1 MRNSFMKICL
11 FLSIFIFQSI
21 TFNAVY
27 AEELGPGWFM
37 GNARPVSPQEAEAY
51 YSSEQSNKLS
61 QAASENTFQSLSA
74 LASSATTAT
83 NEIKELAR
91 ALQYDPKLIYD
102 YVHNNINYVPYF
114 GSLKGATLTYLDGS
128 GNDFDQASLMIAL
141 LRESSSYNS
150 SIGTVQYVYGTLR
163 INTNDAS
170 NWLGVNNNI
179 NAIINLLSQGGIP
192 VQQYGSYVDMDRLWI
207 KANINVNGTW
217 TWYVFDPAFK
227 TFQYTSKI
235 NIGQAMLYNQSELI
249 TAASTG
255 ATLGPD
261 YVNSLNDGNLNNKLS
276 TYSSNLVNVIRSQ
289 YPNKEMKDIIGG
301 RAINQTNLQQYPT
314 SLLPFTIVSQQ
325 SPWDDIPDYNTAK
338 LILRH
343 GPVNLKDNFCKIS
356 NPDLT
361 SVDINQEYFIPEI
374 AGKRLTLT
382 HSGSNIPKLTL
393 DGILVQDG
401 IATTVDKAFCI
412 IVTHPYVGFNVDQAA
427 SYIVKSDA
435 TYAIVS
441 DFGGTN
447 DALILNRQKQLDIYL
462 DQGLADTTEQVRG
475 ETLNIMGLTWMK
487 ENVLT
492 ERMLGNLAD
501 NVSIAHHR
509 VGLMSQETGYFIDVK
524 NAVLGISSKSSNN
537 DDITNQFK
545 VSSLILSA
553 FEHAVLE
560 QLMGSD
566 NPGVSTMK
574 LFKIANGNTTNNK
587 VFYADI
593 SNFSTGN
600 NIRAQLVNYD
610 ATTLAKFDS
619 MFASTNPDKDYN
631 SLVLPQNGKLTSGQW
646 KGKGYL
652 AKTFTPYYWSME
664 MAIGGGYLG
673 GYASYTGYV
682 DPPIVNNYVS
692 NQVYNSYSYDTIN
705 YQVSTIQTP
714 TSCKPVDMASGAEV
728 YDNTDIT
735 LGGDAPKGLAFARY
749 YNSGLNKAKK
759 KIGYGWMHN
768 YDIYIDRHSDAGP
781 GLGKRQPVD
790 AASMISALYTMLDI
804 IKNKDTDS
812 TPKQDKILGWMVT
825 SLTSKWAVDQLISTD
840 TVDNAVTVHLGS
852 KVMEFIRLS
861 DGTYSPPPGIT
872 TQLIKNADGTYSMK
886 ERFGTKMDF
895 NTNNTISQLTDVD
908 GNAMTFTYSSGK
920 LTSVKDAFNRTLTFG
935 YDASNRI
942 NKVTDSTGRFVSY
955 GYDANK
961 DMTTYT
967 DAEGK
972 IWSYGYDTEHRLTS
986 LENPLNITT
995 ATLEYDSLGRVN
1007 KQTFPRQSGT
1017 AAVHNFYFS
1026 GYRNIEETGGG
1037 STIYYFDE
1045 YGRNTKVEDA
1055 LGNKSTKAYDG
1066 QNHVIQT
1073 TDPRSNIT
1081 SFQYDGNQNLTK
1093 VTNFLGKEVKY
1104 TYDSQ
1109 FHLTD
1114 TIDPLNHGSH
1124 TDYDAEHHPTG
1135 TKSCNYAGTACTPVT
1150 AGDGKEIKSSAMY
1163 YTNGLTETTTNA
1175 KGTVAALTYDAY
1187 GNPDT
1192 AKVGSHAAVDFTY
1205 DPIGRITSLT
1215 DQVSSTTSFVYDKR
1229 NLLTK
1234 TTDPLLKD
1242 TILTYDNAGRL
1253 VSRKDRNNQTIN
1265 YSYTPTNKPDTITY
1279 PDVSTVHF
1287 TYDQY
1292 DQLTGMQEAIGN
1304 SIYGH
1309 DAVGRLISQTDGNG
1323 FAVAYVYDA
1332 AGNLT
1337 ELTYPGNK
1345 KVIYT
1350 YDELN
1355 RLKTVKIDWLSP
1367 KPVATYYYDDAGR
1380 LDYLVNFNGTITDYS
1395 YDNAN
1400 RLTALDN
1407 KKSDNTTILAG
1418 YSFTLDANGNRT
1430 QVTQN
1435 EPLTSTPNTANVSYG
1450 YNTKKNRLLTAG
1462 ADSFGYDNEG
1472 QLATKAS
1479 TTYTFDYE
1487 HRLKSIAGTTTFYYD
1502 GSGKRV
1508 KAVRGG
1514 AETRY
1519 VYDAGGNLLA
1529 EANSSNVISK
1539 YFIHGLGLMAMV
1551 TPANAVYTYHFNA
1564 VGSTIAMIDSSQA
1577 MVNKYAYDAFGN
1589 IAGNSIENV
1598 PQPFKFV
1605 GQYGVM
1611 TEQNNF
1617 YYMRA
1622 RYYDPSI
1629 GRFISEDP
1637 IGFEGGDVNLMA
1649 YVSNN
1654 PILLIDPLGLET
1666 IRKFML
1672 VTAYNDSG
1680 PGSDWAFYKPKVG
1693 IGPPSSVGPGTVAVA
1708 NTNPKP
1714 YPYGASVTVYGP
1726 NGSIDYQGE
1735 AHDTGAGWNEQH
1747 HNVEP
1752 SEWIDIWVSG
1762 SEANKWGKQWRDVE
1776 ITYGDPM
1783 CQ

>member
-1 MRNSFMKICL
+1 MRNSFTKICL
-11 FLSIFIFQSI
+11 FLIIFIFQFL
-21 TFNAVY
+21 TFNQVY

-37 GNARPVSPQEAEAY
+37 GNAKPVSPEAADAY
-51 YSSEQSNKLS
+51 YNSQQLKKLS
-61 QAASENTFQSLSA
+61 QLAILSQSVSENTSQAVSA

-102 YVHNNINYVPYF
+102 YVHNNIDYVPYF

-141 LRESSSYNS
+141 LRESSSYNF
-150 SIGTVQYVYGTLR
+150 SIETVQYVYGTLR
-163 INTNDAS
+163 IYPNDIS

-179 NAIINLLSQGGIP
+179 NAVVNLLYQGGIP
-192 VQQYGSYVDMDRLWI
+192 VQQYVLGDGSFAYVEMSRVWV
-207 KANINVNGTW
+207 KAILGGLA
-217 TWYVFDPAFK
+217 YVFDPAFK
-227 TFQYTSKI
+227 SYQYTSKI
-235 NIGQAMLYNQSELI
+235 DIGQAMLYNQSELI
-249 TAASTG
+249 TAAGTG
-255 ATLGPD
+255 ATLGID
-261 YVNSLNDGNLNNKLS
+261 YVKNLNEGNLNNKLS

-289 YPNKEMKDIIGG
+289 YPNKDLKDIIGG
-301 RAINQTNLQQYPT
+301 RSIIQTNLQQYPT
-314 SLLPFTIVSQQ
+314 SLPFTIVSQQ
-325 SPWDDIPDYNTAK
+325 SPWDDIPDDKTAK

-343 GPVNLKDNFCKIS
+343 GPVSLKDNFCKIS

-361 SVDINQEYFIPEI
+361 SVNIIQEYYIPEI

-382 HSGSNIPKLTL
+382 HSGSNIPKLKL

-412 IVTHPYVGFNVDQAA
+412 IVDHPYAGINVDQAA
-427 SYIVKSDA
+427 SYIVKNDA

-447 DALILNRQKQLDIYL
+447 DSLLMKRQKQLDVYL
-462 DQGLADTTEQVRG
+462 DQGLADTSEQVRG

-492 ERMLGNLAD
+492 DRLLGSLAD
-501 NVSIAHHR
+501 NVAFIHHR
-509 VGLMSQETGYFIDVK
+509 IGLMAQETGYYIDVK
-524 NAVLGISSKSSNN
+524 NAVMGIGSKSGNS
-537 DDITNQFK
+537 DDMKNHFK
-545 VSSLILSA
+545 VSGLITSA
-553 FEHAVLE
+553 FEHTILE

-574 LFKIANGNTTNNK
+574 LFKIANSNTTNNII
-587 VFYADI
+587 FYADS
-593 SNFSTGN
+593 SNFSTGSK
-600 NIRAQLVNYD
+600 IKDQLVNY
-610 ATTLAKFDS
+610 TTSGTNNDIDKFQGLVN
-619 MFASTNPDKDYN
+619 AGY
-631 SLVLPQNGKLTSGQW
+631 SLILPQNGKLCVNPLCPVDKW

-652 AKTFTPYYWSME
+652 AKAFTDTYWSME

-673 GYASYTGYV
+673 GYASNTGYIQ
-682 DPPIVNNYVS
+682 PPIVNSTVS
-692 NQVYNSYSYDTIN
+692 NQVYNSYSPVTIRD
-705 YQVSTIQTP
+705 QVTTIVTP
-714 TSCKPVDMASGAEV
+714 TTCKPVDMASGAEV
-728 YDNTDIT
+728 YESADIA
-735 LGGDAPKGLAFARY
+735 LGGTAPMGLSFGRY
-749 YNSGLNKAKK
+749 FNSGLNYTKK
-759 KIGYGWMHN
+759 YIGYGWTHN
-768 YDIYIDRHSDAGP
+768 YDIYLERNSDGNP

-790 AASMISALYTMLDI
+790 AASMISSLYVMLDI
-804 IKNKDTDS
+804 IKSKDTDS
-812 TPKQDKILGWMVT
+812 TSKQDKILGWMVS

-872 TQLIKNADGTYSMK
+872 TQLIKNVDSTYSLK

-895 NTNNTISQLTDVD
+895 NTSNKISQLTDVD
-908 GNAMTFTYSSGK
+908 GNAMTFTYTGNK
-920 LTSVKDAFNRTLTFG
+920 LTSVKDAFNRTFTLQ

-942 NKVTDSTGRFVSY
+942 IKVTDSAGRFVSY

-961 DMTTYT
+961 DLTTYT
-967 DAEGK
+967 DTELK
-972 IWSYGYDTEHRLTS
+972 TWSYGYDVNHRITTFK
-986 LENPLNITT
+986 NPLLTTITT
-995 ATLEYDSLGRVN
+995 NEYDSMGRVN

-1045 YGRNTKVEDA
+1045 QGRNIKVEDA
-1055 LGNKSTKAYDG
+1055 LSNKSTKVYDG

-1073 TDPRSNIT
+1073 TDPGQNST
-1081 SFQYDGNQNLTK
+1081 TFQYDGNQNLTK
-1093 VTNFLGKEVKY
+1093 VTNALGKEVKY

-1114 TIDPLNHGSH
+1114 TIDPLNHGTH
-1124 TDYDAEHHPTG
+1124 FDYDPEHHPTV
-1135 TKSCNYAGTACTPVT
+1135 TKSCNYTGTTCIPVT

-1163 YTNGLTETTTNA
+1163 YTNGLTETTTDA
-1175 KGTVAALTYDAY
+1175 KGTVATLTYDAY

-1192 AKVGSHAAVDFTY
+1192 TKVGSHAAVDFTY
-1205 DPIGRITSLT
+1205 DPIGRMTGLT

-1234 TTDPLLKD
+1234 KTDPLLKD

-1253 VSRKDRNNQTIN
+1253 ATRKDRNNQTIT
-1265 YSYTPTNKPDTITY
+1265 YSYTPTDKLDTITY
-1279 PDVSTVHF
+1279 PDASTVHL

-1304 SIYGH
+1304 SIYGY
-1309 DAVGRLISQTDGNG
+1309 DAVGRLISQTDANG
-1323 FAVAYVYDA
+1323 FAVAYGYDA

-1337 ELTYPGNK
+1337 SITYPGNK
-1345 KVIYT
+1345 TVSYT
-1350 YDELN
+1350 YDALN
-1355 RLKTVKIDWLSP
+1355 RLKTVKINWLNQT
-1367 KPVATYYYDDAGR
+1367 ATYYYDDAGR

-1400 RLTALDN
+1400 RLAALDN
-1407 KKSDNTTILAG
+1407 KKSDNTTILAS
-1418 YSFTLDANGNRT
+1418 YSFTLDAKGNRT
-1430 QVTQN
+1430 NVVQN
-1435 EPLTSTPNTANVSYG
+1435 EPLTSTPNTANVSYT

-1479 TTYTFDYE
+1479 ATYTFDLE

-1529 EANSSNVISK
+1529 EADANNIITK
-1539 YFIHGLGLMAMV
+1539 YYIHGLGLIAMV

-1564 VGSTIAMIDSSQA
+1564 VGSTIAMTDSSQA
-1577 MVNKYAYDAFGN
+1577 MVNKYSYDPFGN
-1589 IAGNSIENV
+1589 VLNQQEGIS
-1598 PQPFKFV
+1598 QPFKFI
-1605 GQYGVM
+1605 GEFGVM
-1611 TEQNNF
+1611 TEPNGF

-1622 RYYDPSI
+1622 RYYDPQV
-1629 GRFISEDP
+1629 GRFVSEDP
-1637 IGFEGGDVNLMA
+1637 IGFDGGDVNLMV

-1654 PILLIDPLGLET
+1654 PILMIDPFGLEVLYKGGE
-1666 IRKFML
+1666 IKNPLLRQKLQML
-1672 VTAYNDSG
+1672 NDML
-1680 PGSDWAFYKPKVG
+1680 PGSDIIVTGGDRYRDSSGNIRETLNNKLVKESAIDSAHLSGHAADFY
-1693 IGPPSSVGPGTVAVA
+1693 ISNMSLDPSVLKDLGFDWTKYYNDDGHIHSDIR
-1708 NTNPKP
+1708 KS
-1714 YPYGASVTVYGP
+1714 GAYCA
-1726 NGSIDYQGE
+1726 Q
-1735 AHDTGAGWNEQH
+1735 
-1747 HNVEP
+1747 
-1752 SEWIDIWVSG
+1752 
-1762 SEANKWGKQWRDVE
+1762 
-1776 ITYGDPM
+1776 
-1783 CQ
+1783 